1 MKMERTRYVVTY
13 LGDYPCGHRH
23 PLSISMVAR
32 DAADA
37 FTKAQETLAFTD
49 DRLTSTNHTLFS
61 VMPERFNES
70 MLADMHLCPNAEVK
84 S

>member
-1 MKMERTRYVVTY
+1 MERTRYVVTY

-37 FTKAQETLAFTD
+37 FTKAQETLAFND

-61 VMPERFNES
+61 VMPEGFNENTI
-70 MLADMHLCPNAEVK
+70 ADIELFPKAEVK
-84 S
+84 SC

>member
-1 MKMERTRYVVTY
+1 MERTRYVVTY

-23 PLSISMVAR
+23 PLSISMMAR

-61 VMPERFNES
+61 VTPEEFNENTIAN
-70 MLADMHLCPNAEVK
+70 LDVCPNAEVK
-84 S
+84 SC

>member
-1 MKMERTRYVVTY
+1 MERTRYVVTY

-49 DRLTSTNHTLFS
+49 DRPDIN
-61 VMPERFNES
+61 
-70 MLADMHLCPNAEVK
+70 
-84 S
+84 